1 MAGNCEWAS
10 EVLST
15 VQIFA
20 HSGGT
25 AWSFGCATRRFRQF
39 YRDNTETR
47 LIMSGFPKGN
57 QTSAG
62 HGSLFRPPPQALTTT
77 LRLHSPVVRDFS
89 ERVKFPVLA
98 AWVDPE
104 RQSLQQPQVV
114 LMTGK
119 GLREFRR
126 VHARN
131 LCFHARCDHVPAQL
145 VRGNL
150 PDRKQRFEPGPLQLL
165 HPVIANIQKKQV
177 SECNRGDCFGR
188 SPLAYG
194 AHPLFVFLVRARPGR
209 FHGPERDPGSLG
221 PRFYQRPPDRMHR
234 HAVRRG
240 VKGREQRG
248 YLETRLL
255 PEKVQCPCAV
265 FAAAPR

>member
-1 MAGNCEWAS
+1 
-10 EVLST
+10 
-15 VQIFA
+15 
-20 HSGGT
+20 
-25 AWSFGCATRRFRQF
+25 
-39 YRDNTETR
+39 
-47 LIMSGFPKGN
+47 
-57 QTSAG
+57 
-62 HGSLFRPPPQALTTT
+62 
-77 LRLHSPVVRDFS
+77 
-89 ERVKFPVLA
+89 
-98 AWVDPE
+98 
-104 RQSLQQPQVV
+104 
-114 LMTGK
+114 MTGK
-119 GLREFRR
+119 GLRELRR
-126 VHARN
+126 VHPRN

-165 HPVIANIQKKQV
+165 HPVIENILKKQV
-177 SECNRGDCFGR
+177 SECNRGDFFGR

-209 FHGPERDPGSLG
+209 FHGSERDPGAFGL
-221 PRFYQRPPDRMHR
+221 RFYQRPPDRMHR